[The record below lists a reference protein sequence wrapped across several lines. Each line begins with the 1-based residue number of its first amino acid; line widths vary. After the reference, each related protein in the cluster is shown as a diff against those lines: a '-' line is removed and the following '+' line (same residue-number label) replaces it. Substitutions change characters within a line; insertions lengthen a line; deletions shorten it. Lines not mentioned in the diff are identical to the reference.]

1 MPAQDIQPI
10 IRRPSQSQLSK
21 ESDARDVANYIQR
34 TIMPELRSIRVVL
47 DRLLSGPADITVPFG
62 DGLHLAP
69 SLVSASYVKLNS
81 TPATLDR
88 QVRVSFAAGQ
98 YSGVNLASSRNIFI
112 EYWLAADAAGGFPEV
127 SLFNEATGI
136 EVAGSSAIH
145 TLGTTTARLVRGPL
159 EVGTDADQLP
169 EEDTIYVVQGRDT
182 SVLVKPVLE
191 QARFLVVY

>member
-1 MPAQDIQPI
+1 MPAQDVHPI

-69 SLVSASYVKLNS
+69 SLVSASYATLNS
-81 TPATLDR
+81 PPAVLDR
-88 QVRVSFAAGQ
+88 RVRVSFAAGQ

-112 EYWLAADAAGGFPEV
+112 EYWLAADAAGGNPEV
-127 SLFNEATGI
+127 TLFNEATGF
-136 EVAGSSAIH
+136 EVFGSSAIH
-145 TLGTTTARLVRGPL
+145 TGGTTTARYVRGPL
-159 EVGTDADQLP
+159 SVGEGTDQLP
-169 EEDTIYVVQGRDT
+169 EADTIYVIQGRDT

>member
-1 MPAQDIQPI
+1 MPAQEIQPI
-10 IRRPSQSQLSK
+10 IRRPSQAQLPK
-21 ESDARDVANYIQR
+21 TSDARDIANYIQR
-34 TIMPELRSIRVVL
+34 TIMPELRSIRVVI

-69 SLVSASYVKLNS
+69 SLVSASYIKLNT

-98 YSGVNLASSRNIFI
+98 YSSVNLASIRSIFI
-112 EYWLAADAAGGFPEV
+112 EYWLAADAGGGSPEV
-127 SLFNEATGI
+127 SLFNEATAI
-136 EVAGSSAIH
+136 EISGSSAIH
-145 TLGTTTARLVRGPL
+145 TAGTTTARYVRGPL

-169 EEDTIYVVQGRDT
+169 EEDTVYVIEGRDT